1 MKRKA
6 RVVWIFVTL
15 LTVALA
21 SGSALATL
29 GGPVDSVETDRAA
42 LSAVRHSQT
51 PGTSY
56 TVHEFAYDGTTVREY
71 VSPEGIVFAIAWN
84 GNRSPDLT
92 TLLGSY
98 ADEYQNAL
106 QNTPHRPGMRHS
118 SIKSDNVVV
127 QRWGQLHNLQGRAY
141 APALIPAGVTID
153 EIK

>member
-42 LSAVRHSQT
+42 LSAVRHNVS
-51 PGTSY
+51 PGTTY
-56 TVHEFAYDGTTVREY
+56 TVHEFAYNGTTVREY
-71 VSPEGIVFAIAWN
+71 VSAQGIVFAIAWN
-84 GNRSPDLT
+84 GNRSPDLA

-98 ADEYQNAL
+98 ANEYQNAL
-106 QNTPHRPGMRHS
+106 QNTPHQPGVRHS

-127 QRWGQLHNLQGRAY
+127 QSWGQVHNLQGRAY

-153 EIK
+153 EIN